1 MALPWKRN
9 EVDLLDVGIVAGAL
23 YLAWRWW
30 TYGGPG
36 GALPATSPQRGGA
49 YPVALTADDLAR
61 EFQFS
66 TVMGGKVIETGAARL
81 KNAAPLVLAGAVNGR
96 QTVPADDA
104 ARQAVS
110 AYAAA
115 KAAGTLPA

>member
-1 MALPWKRN
+1 MALPWKRS

-36 GALPATSPQRGGA
+36 TAPATSPVRGGT

-61 EFQFS
+61 EYQFS

-81 KNAAPLVLAGAVNGR
+81 KNAAPLVLAGSVNGR
-96 QTVPADDA
+96 STVPADEP